1 VVQQQ
6 RRGSRAFLIAIAVAI
21 ALIAGLR
28 FLTNR
33 DSGSRS
39 GSGADQATASCGA
52 GGVTLAVT
60 ASSEKAQLLKQL
72 ASDYTARRPQV
83 DGRCVQVR
91 VTSKASGAAM
101 AALARPTGWQES
113 VDGPRPDVWTP
124 ASSGWV
130 TLLQQRTASTD
141 RPRLVPADVPRIA
154 ASPLVIA
161 MPRPM
166 AEALGWP
173 GKKLGWSDLL
183 DLARSGAGWG
193 KFGHPEWGT
202 FRLGKTNPNFSTSG
216 LNATIGAY
224 FAATGLASDLTARD
238 IANPKTRSFVTGVE
252 RSVVHYGDT
261 TLTFLSNLQ
270 RADDQGAGLA
280 YISAVSVEEK
290 SVWDYNQGNP
300 TGDPATLGRHGKPR
314 IPLVAIYPKEGTLLS
329 DHPFVVLTAPWVDDA
344 KRKAAAGFLAYLQSG
359 TAQTRF
365 QQFAFRD
372 YRNRPGPLISQA
384 NGLSPRE
391 PATLLSPPAPAV
403 LDSLLRSWEDLRK
416 RANVLIVMDTSG
428 SMGEEV
434 SGTGRSKLDL
444 AKQAAVSSL
453 AQFGRDDQVGL
464 WMFSTKL
471 DGDRDYRE
479 LVPAGPMSQQ
489 IDGGQRRAVLRQ
501 RIEGLP
507 PQGGTGLYDTSLAS
521 FQFMQAHQRPESINA
536 VVLLTDGR
544 NEDNGIS
551 LQALLDQL
559 RTEQGDQSVR
569 LFTIAYGDDADQDTL
584 KQIAEATNGAAYNS
598 SDPTNINQVFT
609 AVISNF

>member
-1 VVQQQ
+1 MVQQP
-6 RRGSRAFLIAIAVAI
+6 RRSSRAFLIAIAVAV
-21 ALIAGLR
+21 ALIVGLR
-28 FLTNR
+28 LLTSR
-33 DSGSRS
+33 DSGSPS
-39 GSGADQATASCGA
+39 GPGADKAAVSCGA
-52 GGVTLAVT
+52 GGITVAVT
-60 ASSEKAQLLKQL
+60 ASSEKAQLMKQL
-72 ASDYTARRPQV
+72 AGDYLAGRPQV
-83 DGRCVQVR
+83 DGRCVQVQ
-91 VTSKASGAAM
+91 VTSKASGEAM
-101 AALARPTGWQES
+101 SALARPTGWQES

-130 TLLQQRTASTD
+130 TLLEQRTAASD
-141 RPRLVPADVPRIA
+141 RPRLVPREVPKIA

-173 GKKLGWSDLL
+173 RKKLGWADLL

-193 KFGHPEWGT
+193 KFGHPEWGA

-224 FAATGLASDLTARD
+224 FAATGLANDLTARD
-238 IANPKTRSFVTGVE
+238 VANPKTRAFVTGVE
-252 RSVVHYGDT
+252 HSVVHYGDT
-261 TLTFLSNLQ
+261 TLTFLTNLQ

-280 YISAVSVEEK
+280 YISAVTVEEK

-300 TGDPATLGRHGKPR
+300 TGDPATLGRHAKPK

-329 DHPFVVLTAPWVDDA
+329 DHPYVALTAPWADDA
-344 KRKAAAGFLAYLQSG
+344 KRKAAAGFLAYLQG
-359 TAQTRF
+359 AKAQARF

-372 YRNRPGPLISQA
+372 YGNRSGPLISEA

-403 LDSLLRSWEDLRK
+403 LDQLLRSWGDLRK

-434 SGTGRSKLDL
+434 SGTGKSKLEL
-444 AKQAAVSSL
+444 AKQAAVNSL
-453 AQFGRDDQVGL
+453 AQFDGNDRVGL

-471 DGDRDYRE
+471 VGDRDYRE
-479 LVPAGPMSQQ
+479 LVPIGPMSQQ
-489 IDGGQRRAVLRQ
+489 IDGGQRRAVLRE

-521 FQFMQAHQRPESINA
+521 YQFVRAHQNPESINA
-536 VVLLTDGR
+536 VVLLTDGK
-544 NEDNGIS
+544 NEDEGIT

-569 LFTIAYGDDADQDTL
+569 LFTIAYGDDADQGTL
-584 KQIAEATNGAAYNS
+584 KRIAETTSGAAYNS
-598 SDPTNINQVFT
+598 SNPTSINQVFT